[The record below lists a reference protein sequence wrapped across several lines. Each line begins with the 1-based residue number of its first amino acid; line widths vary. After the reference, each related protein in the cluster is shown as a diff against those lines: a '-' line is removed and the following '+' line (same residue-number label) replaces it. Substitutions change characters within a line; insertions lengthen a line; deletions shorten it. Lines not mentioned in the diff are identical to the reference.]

1 MLDYDSLINELGQD
15 FGVELKF
22 NDEDMC
28 EMAIGDSVV
37 LSLERR
43 PDADTLLMTS
53 PVADALPDPVD
64 YALVLDLL
72 DLSLGSAINGTPAI
86 GRDTESGILVAHQT
100 VTARDLRDASFADI
114 VKDFLRFREVMER
127 KLAEPK

>member
-1 MLDYDSLINELGQD
+1 MLDYDSLISELGQEL
-15 FGVELKF
+15 GVELKF

-37 LSLERR
+37 LSIERR

-64 YALVLDLL
+64 YALALDLL
-72 DLSLGSAINGTPAI
+72 DFSLGSAINGTPAI

-100 VTARDLRDASFADI
+100 VTARNLRNASFADI
-114 VKDFLRFREVMER
+114 VKDFLLFREVMER
-127 KLAEPK
+127 KLEEPK

>member
-28 EMAIGDSVV
+28 EMAIGDSIV

-43 PDADTLLMTS
+43 PDAGTLLITS
-53 PVADALPDPVD
+53 AVADALPDPVD

-72 DLSLGSAINGTPAI
+72 DFSLGSAINGTPAI
-86 GRDTESGILVAHQT
+86 GRDEESGILVAHQT
-100 VTARDLRDASFADI
+100 VTARNLRDASFADI

-127 KLAEPK
+127 KLAEPR